1 MEKSVRKEEFWTG
14 STSAFYCFTAAAFSS
29 LVFDNF
35 LIVTI

>member
-1 MEKSVRKEEFWTG
+1 MEKSVKKEGFWTD
-14 STSAFYCFTAAAFSS
+14 STSSFYCFTAAAFSN